1 MDGINMAQ
9 QSVSL
14 KRNTRK
20 GYNKSGSRIDMTPM
34 VDLGFLLITFFI
46 FTSTMSTPAAMDLAM
61 PKDGDPT
68 PSAAS
73 GAFTIL
79 VGNNGAVAYY
89 EGQPEAGRGNIHQA
103 SLKVLRDALI
113 KKKKEVVAAYTP
125 DAVCEANAKAGK
137 TTMENCHQQKL
148 MVLIKPGAEADYK
161 TVIALLDEMTIN
173 QIARYALVKP
183 EETEL
188 RFIP

>member
-1 MDGINMAQ
+1 MAGIEMAQ
-9 QSVSL
+9 QSVSC
-14 KRNTRK
+14 KRNVHK
-20 GYNKSGSRIDMTPM
+20 GYKKSGSRIDMTPM

-46 FTSTMSTPAAMDLAM
+46 FTSTMSTPTTMDLAM

-73 GAFTIL
+73 GALTIL
-79 VGNNGAVAYY
+79 VGNNGAVSYY
-89 EGQPEAGRGNIHQA
+89 EGQPEAGGANIHQA
-103 SLKVLRDALI
+103 NLKALRDALI
-113 KKKKEVVAAYTP
+113 KKKKEVVAAYIPNT
-125 DAVCEANAKAGK
+125 ACEANVKAGK
-137 TTMENCHQQKL
+137 TTMENCRQQKL

-183 EETEL
+183 DETEL
-188 RFIP
+188 QFIP